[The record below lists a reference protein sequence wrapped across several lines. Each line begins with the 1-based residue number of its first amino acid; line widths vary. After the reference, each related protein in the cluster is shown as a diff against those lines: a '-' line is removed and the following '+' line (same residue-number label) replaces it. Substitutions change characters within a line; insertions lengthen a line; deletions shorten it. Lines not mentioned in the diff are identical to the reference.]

1 MNWED
6 EIRKEYRDLTKLGLI
21 KLVSL
26 VEDAIK
32 DLDRIEDI
40 LDDLDVGDEIELSKL
55 AKNVVVTLNLL
66 ADNRKGIKELMEDR
80 QDRF

>member
-66 ADNRKGIKELMEDR
+66 ADNKKGIKELMEDR